1 MKSIE
6 GRVLSIEERMRARF
20 FVPQYSI
27 LYTQYSS
34 MSVLPI
40 ITGEDQPVLR
50 AGTRNVEKV
59 TEEVTTLLTDMRE
72 TLKDAKGLGLAAPQV
87 GSDLR
92 VCLVTLEGKKVIA
105 LLNPEILRRSARS
118 TVDEEGC
125 LSLVE
130 FNADIKR
137 FWRVWVR
144 AQDMD
149 GVTREFE
156 VEDLLAR
163 VIQHEVDHLNGILCL
178 DHVSALKRALYKKKR
193 KRQLVRESTSE

>member
-1 MKSIE
+1 
-6 GRVLSIEERMRARF
+6 
-20 FVPQYSI
+20 
-27 LYTQYSS
+27 

-125 LSLVE
+125 LSLPQAWLPVPR
-130 FNADIKR
+130 AVQIT
-137 FWRVWVR
+137 VR
-144 AQDMD
+144 YMD
-149 GVTREFE
+149 EDGKTHEREL
-156 VEDLLAR
+156 EDFDAR
-163 VIQHEVDHLNGILCL
+163 VTQHEIDHLNGVLIVDYLQQGIPL
-178 DHVSALKRALYKKKR
+178 V
-193 KRQLVRESTSE
+193 VREKSDVLDEVVSDE